1 MVNKLSERQESILTF
16 IKDFLDEHSY
26 PPTVRDIQT
35 GCNISST
42 SVVDYNL
49 RILQRDGYLKRET
62 EVSRGIEL
70 LGSNKPRVHD
80 FVTVPVLSNIA
91 AGEPLSV
98 NTQENWNHENTE
110 TVDLPITGTDGV
122 TQNVQRIS
130 ICKLLQER
138 AEDLALLIKLKTREM
153 GYEEPNEASLVL
165 TGGAS
170 NLDGLTKIVASLT
183 TPKVRL
189 GIPTELVN
197 IPEEFFHPSKATSL
211 GILLWAADS
220 FETIGGPEKSI
231 PQKLANLYFSK
242 LNLILKFLNIK

>member
-1 MVNKLSERQESILTF
+1 MVNKLSERQEGMLTF
-16 IKDFLDEHSY
+16 IKNFLDEHSY

-110 TVDLPITGTDGV
+110 TVDLPNFLVDGKDNVFGVRVKGQSMIDAFITDG
-122 TQNVQRIS
+122 
-130 ICKLLQER
+130 
-138 AEDLALLIKLKTREM
+138 D
-153 GYEEPNEASLVL
+153 LVL
-165 TGGAS
+165 LEPTQSAANG
-170 NLDGLTKIVASLT
+170 DMVAAWIKDNQEVTLKHFYLENGT
-183 TPKVRL
+183 VRL
-189 GIPTELVN
+189 QPANPNMDPIYVPADKVSVQGRVVGVIRSVN
-197 IPEEFFHPSKATSL
+197 
-211 GILLWAADS
+211 
-220 FETIGGPEKSI
+220 
-231 PQKLANLYFSK
+231 
-242 LNLILKFLNIK
+242 

>member
-1 MVNKLSERQESILTF
+1 MVNKLSERQEGMLTF
-16 IKDFLDEHSY
+16 IKNFLDEHSY

-110 TVDLPITGTDGV
+110 TVDLPNFLVDGKDNVFGVRVKGQSMIDAFITDG
-122 TQNVQRIS
+122 
-130 ICKLLQER
+130 
-138 AEDLALLIKLKTREM
+138 D
-153 GYEEPNEASLVL
+153 LVL
-165 TGGAS
+165 LEPTQSAANGEM
-170 NLDGLTKIVASLT
+170 VAAWIKDNQEVTLKHFYLENGT
-183 TPKVRL
+183 VRL
-189 GIPTELVN
+189 QPANPNMDPIYVPADKVSVQGRVVGVIRSVN
-197 IPEEFFHPSKATSL
+197 
-211 GILLWAADS
+211 
-220 FETIGGPEKSI
+220 
-231 PQKLANLYFSK
+231 
-242 LNLILKFLNIK
+242 

>member
-1 MVNKLSERQESILTF
+1 MVNKLSERQEGMLTF
-16 IKDFLDEHSY
+16 IKNFLDEHSY

-110 TVDLPITGTDGV
+110 TVDLPNFLVDGKDNVFGVRVKGQSMIDAFITDG
-122 TQNVQRIS
+122 
-130 ICKLLQER
+130 
-138 AEDLALLIKLKTREM
+138 D
-153 GYEEPNEASLVL
+153 LVL
-165 TGGAS
+165 LEPTQSAANGDMVAAWIKD
-170 NLDGLTKIVASLT
+170 NQEVTLKHFYLEDGT
-183 TPKVRL
+183 VRL
-189 GIPTELVN
+189 QPANPNMDPIYVPADKVSVQGRVVGVIRSVN
-197 IPEEFFHPSKATSL
+197 
-211 GILLWAADS
+211 
-220 FETIGGPEKSI
+220 
-231 PQKLANLYFSK
+231 
-242 LNLILKFLNIK
+242 